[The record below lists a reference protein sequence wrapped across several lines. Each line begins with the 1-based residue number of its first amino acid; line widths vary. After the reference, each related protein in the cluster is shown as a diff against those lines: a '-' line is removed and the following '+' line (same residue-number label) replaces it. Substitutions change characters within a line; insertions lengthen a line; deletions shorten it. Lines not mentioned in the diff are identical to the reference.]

1 MTDDVSLSGLVAYL
15 APRPGAVRRK
25 GSSDRAKH
33 VGSQGALVSLGGDH
47 LPRDRCARSFAAAR
61 RPTNCHFQQG
71 LGLLFFAWVMVTV
84 ISLRSSPKSSLRK
97 CAARYSLGCARAAM
111 LPATGMRHAGWRAPS
126 RGQSE
131 GIYKILALLVPAN
144 LLVVLSGCIA
154 YKATG
159 SSASLGVLTSSF
171 GAFIRRSDQFF
182 KRWLTHRNSE
192 AHMMIGDR
200 LRDLREAKHLSQG
213 DIEKRTG
220 LLRCYVSRVEH
231 GHAVPGIETLEK
243 WAHGLQVPL
252 YQFFYDEDEPP
263 QVPTVLRSSKQK
275 PNNDWAS
282 RGKGLRM
289 FTKMRQALSRMRAED
304 RSLLMH
310 MARKVSFGR

>member
-1 MTDDVSLSGLVAYL
+1 MSPLICSWFFLDVLPIRLRAHQRLSEDSLLASG
-15 APRPGAVRRK
+15 
-25 GSSDRAKH
+25 
-33 VGSQGALVSLGGDH
+33 
-47 LPRDRCARSFAAAR
+47 RSFDGQ
-61 RPTNCHFQQG
+61 TN
-71 LGLLFFAWVMVTV
+71 
-84 ISLRSSPKSSLRK
+84 SSRS
-97 CAARYSLGCARAAM
+97 
-111 LPATGMRHAGWRAPS
+111 
-126 RGQSE
+126 
-131 GIYKILALLVPAN
+131 
-144 LLVVLSGCIA
+144 
-154 YKATG
+154 G
-159 SSASLGVLTSSF
+159 S
-171 GAFIRRSDQFF
+171 
-182 KRWLTHRNSE
+182 THRNSE